1 MNAMTATVEKRKDKR
16 YLMRDLMVYV
26 RDSNEEL
33 GKLINMS
40 LSGLLIAHDTS
51 MAVDSVLKIK
61 IPVAHTKHELSDFD
75 ADVMVKWFR
84 QNDMSGLFGFGLEFL
99 DNTEEQRTTIQ
110 EMINAFA
117 ENEA

>member
-1 MNAMTATVEKRKDKR
+1 MTDMTATAEKRKDKR
-16 YLMRDLMVYV
+16 YLVRDLVVFM

-33 GKLINMS
+33 GRVVNMS

-61 IPVAHTKHELSDFD
+61 IPLSHVKNGLSDFES
-75 ADVMVKWFR
+75 DVRVHWFR

-99 DNTEEQRTTIQ
+99 DNTEDKRKQIQ
-110 EMINAFA
+110 GMIDAFA
-117 ENEA
+117 ENGV